1 MAVIAKVAY
10 LFPLKI
16 HTYSFFLDS
25 LDINMVTKIN
35 GKMKMYFLILARVR
49 REICNLS
56 EGIWPL
62 KNI

>member
-35 GKMKMYFLILARVR
+35 GKIKMYFLILARVR
-49 REICNLS
+49 QEICNLS
-56 EGIWPL
+56 EEIWPL